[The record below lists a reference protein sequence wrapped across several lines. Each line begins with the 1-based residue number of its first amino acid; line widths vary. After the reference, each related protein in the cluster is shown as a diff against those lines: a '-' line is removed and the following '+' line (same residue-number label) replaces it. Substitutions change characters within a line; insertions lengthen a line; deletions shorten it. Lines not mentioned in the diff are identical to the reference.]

1 MGWDSLST
9 MDGEGPW
16 ARSLWV
22 LREGERE
29 RKKACTDE
37 RVQQEYQEQNRGLV
51 PPHRPPFP
59 AYAPAT
65 HPCP

>member
-1 MGWDSLST
+1 MILVLLVRALGGSRRQATMGWDSLST

-37 RVQQEYQEQNRGLV
+37 RVQQEYQEQN
-51 PPHRPPFP
+51 
-59 AYAPAT
+59 
-65 HPCP
+65 